1 MKWLFENICTEVI
14 AFIIGGILTWI
25 VTNRKTLKLS
35 ILALFWRKN
44 DFRLSI
50 AYLFRIKI
58 DNKYLLIKGRRIDQ
72 YQPVGGVYK
81 YYESFKDKFELYEI
95 RSEHN
100 TAFYEENDLRI
111 FVKGKYIKK
120 VLDWFGTMKNRE
132 CTVYREFTE
141 ELILSNYLDKTV
153 LDNIQIEFLNTVN
166 SGIHNSPHFGCK
178 EILIFDVYD
187 VSFIDK
193 KYEKELMDVCK
204 SNNDLILA
212 DYIDIK
218 RQCID
223 IGGKS
228 YKIGAHAEHIR

>member
-153 LDNIQIEFLNTVN
+153 LDNIQI
-166 SGIHNSPHFGCK
+166 
-178 EILIFDVYD
+178 YD